1 MSDAWLTEQSQGG
14 LEDPE
19 GRPDV
24 VAIWSQDTVL
34 APEVSAEQ
42 LVSTIEEVETHEN
55 DPTSEPRRDPWTTFH
70 EEFSELG
77 DQLKDTYRKA
87 ASDDGPSE
95 EDIKDAFGTLAS
107 AWNQVAGSVS
117 AALQDPEVRQR
128 LKDAGSAFATAV
140 GNTIAELGS
149 ELRENEMWTP
159 TKPDNTEEE

>member
-1 MSDAWLTEQSQGG
+1 M
-14 LEDPE
+14 
-19 GRPDV
+19 
-24 VAIWSQDTVL
+24 
-34 APEVSAEQ
+34 
-42 LVSTIEEVETHEN
+42 ETHEN

-87 ASDDGPSE
+87 ASDEGPSE
-95 EDIKDAFGTLAS
+95 EEIKDAFGTLAS

-149 ELRENEMWTP
+149 ELRENEMWKP
-159 TKPDNTEEE
+159 TKPDSSEEE